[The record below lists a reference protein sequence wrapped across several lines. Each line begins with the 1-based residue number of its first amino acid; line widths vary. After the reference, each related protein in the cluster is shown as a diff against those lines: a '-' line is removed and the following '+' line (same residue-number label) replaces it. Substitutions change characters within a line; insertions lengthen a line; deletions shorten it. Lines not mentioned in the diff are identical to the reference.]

1 MASKARPYSFSALIN
16 SLSSQTSRDDTSG
29 WERGLG
35 ERCGRMY
42 GQTLHRSEREQGC
55 FVPPATVVRDLLSS
69 PASAA
74 GDLIATSILQVSESV
89 RPTTILELAGVQRLE
104 TTGENL
110 SLPRFTEASAAF
122 VAEGGTFPSLTTTTT
137 SIDATPRLAS
147 ARIAFSRRLKVLVP
161 DAEAAVLAEVGR
173 AVAALIERGCI
184 DGTGTNA
191 EPLGLLNL
199 PARLTQSF
207 ASATPTSAELA
218 QTLEKLGDAKA
229 DLSRVVFLLHPSMA
243 ADLMQAEVSA
253 TSGQLVLRFYEG
265 AYRIHGRPVY
275 ISTNVTEDKVIA
287 LDPTFSRIIYF
298 GASQVVVDPYT
309 GALNGETRL
318 NVLNGM
324 DFVCTHQ
331 PSVCVGSA

>member
-42 GQTLHRSEREQGC
+42 GQTLNRSEREQAC
-55 FVPPATVVRDLLSS
+55 FVPSATMVRDLLSG
-69 PASAA
+69 PASTA
-74 GDLIATSILQVSESV
+74 GDLVATSVLAVSESV
-89 RPTTILELAGVQRLE
+89 RPQTILEAAGVQRLE
-104 TTGENL
+104 VSGDNL
-110 SLPRFTEASAAF
+110 SLPRFVEAAAAF
-122 VAEGGTFPSLTTTTT
+122 IAEGASYPPLSTTTT

-161 DAEAAVLAEVGR
+161 DAETAVLAEVGR

-199 PARLTQSF
+199 PGKLNQTF
-207 ASATPTSAELA
+207 ASATPTSGELA
-218 QTLEKLGDAKA
+218 QMLEKLGNAKV
-229 DLSRVVFLLHPSMA
+229 DLSRVCYLLHPSTA
-243 ADLMQAEVSA
+243 ADLMQTEVSA
-253 TSGQLVLRFYEG
+253 TSGQLVLRYYEG
-265 AYRIHGRPVY
+265 AYRIHGRPVFV
-275 ISTNVTEDKVIA
+275 STNVTEDKIIG
-287 LDPTFSRIIYF
+287 LDPSFSRIVYF
-298 GASQVVVDPYT
+298 GASQLVVDPYT

-318 NVLNGM
+318 NLLNM
-324 DFVCTHQ
+324 LDFVCLYQ
-331 PSVCVGSA
+331 ASVCVGSA

>member
-42 GQTLHRSEREQGC
+42 GQQLLRSEREQGC
-55 FVPPATVVRDLLSS
+55 FVPPATMVRDLLTS

-74 GDLIATSILQVSESV
+74 GDLIATSVLAVSESV
-89 RPTTILELAGVQRLE
+89 RPQTILEAAGVQRLE
-104 TTGENL
+104 VSGDNL
-110 SLPRFTEASAAF
+110 SLPRFVEAAAAF
-122 VAEGGTFPSLTTTTT
+122 IGEGASYPPLATTTT

-199 PARLTQSF
+199 PGKLTQAF

-218 QTLEKLGDAKA
+218 LMLEKLGDAKA
-229 DLSRVVFLLHPSMA
+229 DLSKVCYLMHPRPPRGRA
-243 ADLMQAEVSA
+243 A
-253 TSGQLVLRFYEG
+253 
-265 AYRIHGRPVY
+265 HRP
-275 ISTNVTEDKVIA
+275 
-287 LDPTFSRIIYF
+287 PW
-298 GASQVVVDPYT
+298 
-309 GALNGETRL
+309 
-318 NVLNGM
+318 
-324 DFVCTHQ
+324 C
-331 PSVCVGSA
+331 